1 MKIVITEW
9 QALCHGN
16 DLSPDIFSE
25 FGEVKAYDM
34 TENEDVIKNIG
45 DAEIVLVNKVQI
57 TADVIKACPNLKYI
71 GVLATGYNNID
82 TEAAKAAGIHV
93 CNAGTYST
101 DAVAQYV
108 FAQILY
114 HYNKI
119 HLYDEDVRNGGWIKS
134 PVFSYFPYPS
144 YELKGKTLAVIGF
157 GSIGRQS
164 AKIGDAFGMN
174 VIISTRTKP
183 QDCPYELVSIEEAFS
198 RADVLTIHTPLT
210 PETKGMVSKENL
222 ARMKKNALLIN
233 SARGAVVDEQALAEA
248 LREGRIAAAALDVL
262 ESEPMREDTPL
273 KDIPNCTITPHV
285 AWSPLETRARLLE
298 IARDNLRGYFEGR
311 PRNVVNP

>member
-9 QALCHGN
+9 QAISHEG

-25 FGEVKAYDM
+25 FGEVIAYPM
-34 TENEDVIKNIG
+34 TADDKVAENAQ
-45 DAEIVLVNKVQI
+45 DAEILLCNKVPV
-57 TADVIKACPNLKYI
+57 TADVIKACPKLRYI

-82 TEAAKAAGIHV
+82 TEAAKAAGIPV

-114 HYNKI
+114 HYNKV

-157 GSIGRQS
+157 GSIGRQV
-164 AKIGDAFGMN
+164 AKIGDAFGMR

-183 QDCPYELVSIEEAFS
+183 ESCPYELVSIEEAF
-198 RADVLTIHTPLT
+198 AQAHVLTIHTPLT
-210 PETKGMVSKENL
+210 PETKGMVSRENL
-222 ARMKKNALLIN
+222 ARMNKNALLIN
-233 SARGAVVDEQALAEA
+233 SARGPIIDEQALAEA

-262 ESEPMREDTPL
+262 EREPMREDTPL
-273 KDIPNCTITPHV
+273 KGIPNCTITPHI
-285 AWSPLETRARLLE
+285 AWSPLETRARLLG
-298 IARDNLRGYFEGR
+298 IARDNIRAFLEGE
-311 PRNVVNP
+311 PQNVVNP